1 MAIETLFLTIF
12 FIYVR
17 RYGINIFVCRLFGV
31 NLFNQ
36 TDLDSRCSRGPLHK
50 VCIVDAEHGNKSD
63 KISKSAHY
71 KTFTDHYTQIMQ

>member
-1 MAIETLFLTIF
+1 MPSENSVSNVFLSSF
-12 FIYVR
+12 VR
-17 RYGINIFVCRLFGV
+17 SINIFYCRLSGV

-36 TDLDSRCSRGPLHK
+36 TDLDSKCSRGPLHK

-71 KTFTDHYTQIMQ
+71 KTFTDHYTEIMQ